1 MIAKPFLTSTIFCFF
16 AATFLGPFAIKAS
29 GQELPAGPGKS
40 DLEMVCTVCHG
51 VDQITANGPR
61 TPREWDGVMAAMTAF
76 GASGSNAQMAAIA
89 EYLKTKYSR
98 PLTPAEAAAE
108 KESGLPPKEPSA
120 KLPLAEARDLSGTWM
135 TAMWYTG
142 LNMGPKGALPERG
155 VQIHGVNDPKAP
167 VMTLLTPWAKEISDK
182 YSMYT
187 DPVLTCNS
195 PGPQAYNAPYAFEI
209 IPSPGRLNMLMEY
222 YHVVRRIYM
231 DRPVPKDNPDPNV
244 MGHSVGHW
252 EGETLVVDTVGF
264 NNSPILRIP
273 HSDQLHTVERIR
285 RVRDGNVLEI
295 EVTETDPKAYTQP
308 IQQISYF
315 KKDPSLELIEHNC
328 DGMLDYASH
337 APKAP
342 AK

>member
-1 MIAKPFLTSTIFCFF
+1 MAHAHGEPV
-16 AATFLGPFAIKAS
+16 
-29 GQELPAGPGKS
+29 GPGHS
-40 DLEMVCTVCHG
+40 
-51 VDQITANGPR
+51 AN
-61 TPREWDGVMAAMTAF
+61 DGVWRERLERPNGDHYGILKDQVTA
-76 GASGSNAQMAAIA
+76 GS
-89 EYLKTKYSR
+89 SR
-98 PLTPAEAAAE
+98 LRRQRAE

-142 LNMGPKGALPERG
+142 LNMGPKGALPDRG
-155 VQIHGVNDPKAP
+155 VQMHGVNDPKAP

-195 PGPQAYNAPYAFEI
+195 PGPQAYTAPYAFEI

-231 DRPVPKDNPDPNV
+231 DRPIPKDNPDPNV

-273 HSDQLHTVERIR
+273 HSDQLHMVERIR
-285 RVRDGNVLEI
+285 RIRDGNVLEI
-295 EVTETDPKAYTQP
+295 EVTQTDPKAYTQP
-308 IQQISYF
+308 LQHTAYF
-315 KKDPSLELIEHNC
+315 KKDPSLEMIEHNC
-328 DGMLDYASH
+328 DGCWIILRTRR
-337 APKAP
+337 KRR
-342 AK
+342 